1 LVTGISV
8 TEADARSG
16 ELGVIAGSHRANV
29 QLVDLH
35 PGLDLPRIPLPTRT
49 GDVTVHCSCTLHMSR
64 PPVERER
71 RVVYTGFDLAPR
83 PGDADVTVDPDEIR
97 RERAAL
103 NDQVRRRGSEG
114 DFDRDDPEL
123 FALPPR
129 S

>member
-1 LVTGISV
+1 
-8 TEADARSG
+8 
-16 ELGVIAGSHRANV
+16 V